1 MRRGVRACTLAMT
14 VVLSLSLLSACSTH
28 GSEASRT
35 PASTSTPTTLDDTKT
50 DASVATSFSKVVP
63 DKALASCLASILD
76 ASGKAFPSTK
86 AAQLTSLA
94 FTQYATQY
102 QPCGKSDL
110 KHVTTLEGLQRF
122 TGVTDLDLSE
132 FSALKSITPV
142 ESMASLTQI
151 NLQDTAISDISS
163 LAKLTSL
170 NNVSLPDHA
179 CNLQVLADLPLTA
192 VNLQCPT
199 ADITPLDG
207 KKAQIYVPEA
217 FDRNAAVASAQTGN
231 IIGISQED
239 GSFEILQLGDDGM
252 VTSQKI

>member
-1 MRRGVRACTLAMT
+1 MKRGVRACTLAMT
-14 VVLSLSLLSACSTH
+14 VALSLSLTACSTH

-50 DASVATSFSKVVP
+50 DASVATSFSKVLP
-63 DKALASCLASILD
+63 DKALASCRASILD

-94 FTQYATQY
+94 FTRYANPTPALRQ
-102 QPCGKSDL
+102 SDL

-151 NLQDTAISDISS
+151 NLQDTAILRHFI
-163 LAKLTSL
+163 
-170 NNVSLPDHA
+170 A
-179 CNLQVLADLPLTA
+179 CQAHIPEQRFPAGPRLQSCKPS
-192 VNLQCPT
+192 PT
-199 ADITPLDG
+199 C
-207 KKAQIYVPEA
+207 
-217 FDRNAAVASAQTGN
+217 R
-231 IIGISQED
+231 
-239 GSFEILQLGDDGM
+239 
-252 VTSQKI
+252 